1 MPTPLFDIFKTM
13 KTKKVRMN
21 YTQLYGDSG
30 RYIQCYGG
38 MEYELPEKDAND
50 FINSGAAIEVGNV
63 IILNKDRG
71 RPRKVKQN
79 ESGTKASDS
88 SSNGT
93 SKRIRRKKLSA
104 N

>member
-1 MPTPLFDIFKTM
+1 M

-30 RYIQCYGG
+30 RYTQCYAG
-38 MEYELPEKDAND
+38 MEYELPEKDAQD
-50 FINSGAAIEVGNV
+50 FINNGAAIEVGNV
-63 IILNKDRG
+63 IILNKNRG
-71 RPRKVKQN
+71 RPKKVKQD
-79 ESGTKASDS
+79 ESSHKASDS
-88 SSNGT
+88 SSDRA